1 MSNGPGPVY
10 GWAMD
15 FTKGN
20 SIPYRTQ
27 TNIVGGPSSPLVK
40 KQFENDCHARQRDG
54 SDSDKPPFYT
64 LGPQPRILCPY
75 YNYILPDAYPY
86 GDFASQPSPNPLQYW
101 YFPYYR
107 DPGFWNN
114 PIARVPKPG

>member
-1 MSNGPGPVY
+1 MT
-10 GWAMD
+10 D
-15 FTKGN
+15 
-20 SIPYRTQ
+20 
-27 TNIVGGPSSPLVK
+27 TNHRLFPDTIGV
-40 KQFENDCHARQRDG
+40 
-54 SDSDKPPFYT
+54 
-64 LGPQPRILCPY
+64 
-75 YNYILPDAYPY
+75 PDAYPY